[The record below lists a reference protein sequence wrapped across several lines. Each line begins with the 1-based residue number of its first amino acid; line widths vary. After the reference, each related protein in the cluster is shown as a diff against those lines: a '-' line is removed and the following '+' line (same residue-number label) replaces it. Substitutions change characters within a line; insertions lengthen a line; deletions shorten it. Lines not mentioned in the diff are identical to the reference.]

1 MIMVGQNDDQDK
13 EARVLNRIV
22 RWHQRERTTYEADPR
37 HAEGIIRDT
46 GAEKLKTISR
56 PAAKETRRETEEEKR
71 QDLKERRLS
80 GKLETRLTTT
90 TIATC

>member
-1 MIMVGQNDDQDK
+1 MVGQDDVHDK

-22 RWHQRERTTYEADPR
+22 RWHPRKGITYEADPR
-37 HAEGIIRDT
+37 HAEINIRDT

-56 PAAKETRRETEEEKR
+56 PAAKETGRETEEEKR
-71 QDLKERRLS
+71 QALKERRLS

-90 TIATC
+90 TMATC